1 MAINNV
7 DFNVHQ
13 DSGNTSCSLE
23 FDDSNSSNLDTA
35 AQEHIEEYIKNE
47 LHDNSNP
54 SYDYKITPEK
64 DA

>member
-1 MAINNV
+1 MAKINV

-13 DSGNTSCSLE
+13 DGGNTPCSLE
-23 FDDSNSSNLDTA
+23 FDGSNSSNLDTA

>member
-1 MAINNV
+1 MAKNNV

-13 DSGNTSCSLE
+13 DGGNTSGSLE
-23 FDDSNSSNLDTA
+23 FNDSNSSNLDTA

-47 LHDNSNP
+47 LHDNNNP